1 MVPFVDRS
9 ILNPVSLFARSIQ
22 DKLIWLDDAAA
33 AARFVGA
40 MGVGAAVGVAEGV
53 GVGVGVDPAT
63 KETSFDGGPSTSPLL

>member
-1 MVPFVDRS
+1 MVPSVDRS

-53 GVGVGVDPAT
+53 GVGVDPAT